1 MSVRKINVSSM
12 ENNLI
17 DKMNSNLKK
26 QTSTDK
32 GYADACTNNVMEEGL
47 KTIEKVSKVINEIKK
62 NNKPLDFNI
71 KDIKPSDFTVKK
83 IMDDATI
90 VELKQPDFR
99 TAAYDSLLKSRS
111 TEDPNVMELEKE
123 TLYEWVSNPK
133 HYNNYDV
140 EVINMIEKIWGT
152 YLAAIWCQITAFKY
166 RMRMGTKPDNDF
178 SQDLKKEVWY
188 LNKYHELTE
197 KLNK

>member
-1 MSVRKINVSSM
+1 MPKRKINVSSM

-32 GYADACTNNVMEEGL
+32 EYADACTNNKMEEGL
-47 KTIEKVSKVINEIKK
+47 KAVEKVSKVINEIKK
-62 NNKPLDFNI
+62 DNKPLKFNI
-71 KDIKPSDFTVKK
+71 KDIKPS
-83 IMDDATI
+83 
-90 VELKQPDFR
+90 QPDFI
-99 TAAYDSLLKSRS
+99 TAAYDSLLK
-111 TEDPNVMELEKE
+111 EDPNVMVLEKE
-123 TLYEWVSNPK
+123 TPYEWVSNPK

-140 EVINMIEKIWGT
+140 EVIDMIEKIWGT
-152 YLAAIWCQITAFKY
+152 YLAAVWCQITAFKY